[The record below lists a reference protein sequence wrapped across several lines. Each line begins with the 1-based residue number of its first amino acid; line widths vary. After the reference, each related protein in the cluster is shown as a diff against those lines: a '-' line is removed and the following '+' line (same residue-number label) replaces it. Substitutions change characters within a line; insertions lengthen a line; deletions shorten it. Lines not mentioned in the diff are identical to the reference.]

1 MSAYGSTWYDFR
13 TPFCP
18 QMILRGI
25 ENCNQYA
32 DDAFS
37 VGLVAKTLVH
47 LGSSDAARQKTA
59 CEVAN
64 GRYDDGEIVAAVPK
78 AVV

>member
-1 MSAYGSTWYDFR
+1 
-13 TPFCP
+13 
-18 QMILRGI
+18 MILRGI

-32 DDAFS
+32 DDSIS
-37 VGLVAKTLVH
+37 VGLVAETLIH
-47 LGSSDAARQKTA
+47 LGSDGAAGQETA

-78 AVV
+78 PIV

>member
-1 MSAYGSTWYDFR
+1 MSAYSSTWYDFR

-32 DDAFS
+32 DDALS
-37 VGLVAKTLVH
+37 VGLVAETFVR
-47 LGSSDAARQKTA
+47 LGSDGAASQKTA

-78 AVV
+78 PIV